1 MLQRKCGNIAQK
13 IFVKRINSLYL
24 ADNVLKSIIAAE
36 YKLEG
41 YKMPKSWME
50 AFFLLEQLL
59 QGQDKGERQVI
70 FIDELPWMDTPSF
83 WISPSLRELQEWLV

>member
-1 MLQRKCGNIAQK
+1 
-13 IFVKRINSLYL
+13 
-24 ADNVLKSIIAAE
+24 
-36 YKLEG
+36 
-41 YKMPKSWME
+41 MPKSWME

>member
-1 MLQRKCGNIAQK
+1 MWQYCQK
-13 IFVKRINSLYL
+13 IFAKRINSLYL
-24 ADNVLKSIIAAE
+24 ADKVLKSIIAAE

-59 QGQDKGERQVI
+59 
-70 FIDELPWMDTPSF
+70 
-83 WISPSLRELQEWLV
+83 